1 MQCQYLDLE
10 GKCKGPYRG
19 FGCIR
24 DKCTAEKCPPC
35 EFNEK
40 GFYCRKFQRFECIG
54 VGNCGSLDDYMNF
67 VNARRK
73 LAQTSR

>member
-19 FGCIR
+19 FGCIKE
-24 DKCTAEKCPPC
+24 KCTAEKCPPC

-54 VGNCGSLDDYMNF
+54 AGNCGSLDDYMNF